1 MNRILIHYKINGE
14 HLELMVDPNQRALDV
29 LRDQLRLTG
38 TKEGC
43 GVGECGACTIL
54 CGGLAV
60 NSCLMPAVQMDRE
73 DIWTAEG
80 LAQLEIG
87 QQLQRA
93 FSENGAVQCG
103 FCTPGMLM
111 SAYALLLKNPK
122 PDEEK
127 IRTALAALDMI
138 LSSKQSNVSVH
149 GEKMKEPHFLNRGSK
164 YEQILGIYP
173 ICCSRFGP
181 KYL

>member
-1 MNRILIHYKINGE
+1 MNRIPIHCKINGE

-29 LRDQLRLTG
+29 LRDQLRLTW
-38 TKEGC
+38 
-43 GVGECGACTIL
+43 TIL
-54 CGGLAV
+54 CGGIGV
-60 NSCLMPAVQMDRE
+60 NSCLRPAVE
-73 DIWTAEG
+73 LYSVEIWSAEG

-122 PDEEK
+122 PDEEE
-127 IRTALAALDMI
+127 IRIALSGNLCRCTGYDPIIKAI
-138 LSSKQSNVSVH
+138 QCVSTWRENEGTTLS
-149 GEKMKEPHFLNRGSK
+149 
-164 YEQILGIYP
+164 EQG
-173 ICCSRFGP
+173 
-181 KYL
+181 

>member
-1 MNRILIHYKINGE
+1 MNRILIHCKINGE

-103 FCTPGMLM
+103 FCTPGLVM
-111 SAYALLLKNPK
+111 SSTAFIEKHKGQPVTREEIRRGHAGNLCRCTGYDAIIAAVESCLNDTPPQNTCACLRK
-122 PDEEK
+122 PDGPCHHH
-127 IRTALAALDMI
+127 
-138 LSSKQSNVSVH
+138 QS
-149 GEKMKEPHFLNRGSK
+149 
-164 YEQILGIYP
+164 
-173 ICCSRFGP
+173 
-181 KYL
+181 

>member
-1 MNRILIHYKINGE
+1 MQAASHGNGGILLNRIPIHCKINGE
-14 HLELMVDPNQRALDV
+14 HLALTVDPSQRVLDV

-60 NSCLMPAVQMDRE
+60 NSCLMPAVQMDNE

-111 SAYALLLKNPK
+111 SAYALLLKNPQ
-122 PDEEK
+122 PDEEE
-127 IRTALAALDMI
+127 IRTALSGNLCRCTGYDPIIKAIQCVSAWRESEGTAL
-138 LSSKQSNVSVH
+138 SFEAQ
-149 GEKMKEPHFLNRGSK
+149 
-164 YEQILGIYP
+164 
-173 ICCSRFGP
+173 
-181 KYL
+181 

>member
-1 MNRILIHYKINGE
+1 MNRIPIHCKINGE

-111 SAYALLLKNPK
+111 SAYALLLKK
-122 PDEEK
+122 
-127 IRTALAALDMI
+127 
-138 LSSKQSNVSVH
+138 S
-149 GEKMKEPHFLNRGSK
+149 
-164 YEQILGIYP
+164 
-173 ICCSRFGP
+173 
-181 KYL
+181 

>member
-1 MNRILIHYKINGE
+1 MQATSHGNGGIFLNRIPIHCKINGE

-80 LAQLEIG
+80 LSQLEIG

-122 PDEEK
+122 PDEEE
-127 IRTALAALDMI
+127 IRTALSGNLCRCTGYDPIIKAI
-138 LSSKQSNVSVH
+138 QCVSTWRENEGTTLS
-149 GEKMKEPHFLNRGSK
+149 
-164 YEQILGIYP
+164 EQG
-173 ICCSRFGP
+173 
-181 KYL
+181 

>member
-1 MNRILIHYKINGE
+1 MNRIPIHCKINGE

-73 DIWTAEG
+73 DIWTAEV
-80 LAQLEIG
+80 LLSWKSDNNCREHS
-87 QQLQRA
+87 LKTVR
-93 FSENGAVQCG
+93 C
-103 FCTPGMLM
+103 
-111 SAYALLLKNPK
+111 SAASA
-122 PDEEK
+122 
-127 IRTALAALDMI
+127 R
-138 LSSKQSNVSVH
+138 QV
-149 GEKMKEPHFLNRGSK
+149 
-164 YEQILGIYP
+164 
-173 ICCSRFGP
+173 C
-181 KYL
+181 